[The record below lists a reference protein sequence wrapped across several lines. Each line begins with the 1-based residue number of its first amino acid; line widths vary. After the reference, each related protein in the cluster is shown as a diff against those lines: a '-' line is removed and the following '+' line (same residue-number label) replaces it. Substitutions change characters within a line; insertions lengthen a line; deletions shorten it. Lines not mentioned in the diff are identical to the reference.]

1 MQQFP
6 QEQVSMEVEVI
17 EGRPPVVRAWGE
29 IDLSNV
35 TKLSS
40 ALDSA
45 VPGSAA
51 GIIIDMT
58 DVTYID
64 SAGVQVVIWAY
75 QQIRREGTG
84 LLAVVLAQNDV
95 RTIFNLIHTE
105 LLPGFAVVDS
115 VDEARQKFSPD

>member
-1 MQQFP
+1 
-6 QEQVSMEVEVI
+6 MEVEVI